1 MKKSQLW
8 IDDPVAVLFG
18 PDLLKIWPFE
28 TESYVDKVNAFTR
41 FVLYYGALLS
51 AMRNQREPLLV
62 ALACI
67 VGVVFL
73 VKLRTPKNPN
83 APTRNNPPPPVAD
96 YCPAVTTNNPL
107 ANPVFGESTVVDT
120 CNLNHDDPPTA
131 REVQRSFENG
141 LPMNEWDVYGKNNS
155 QRQYFTMAPNDQTAF
170 ANWLY
175 SPDVFTCN
183 KSQRACGSVLNSS
196 MFAN

>member
-1 MKKSQLW
+1 MQKSQLW
-8 IDDPVAVLFG
+8 IDDPVPILFG
-18 PDLLKIWPFE
+18 PDVFKIWPFDN
-28 TESYVDKVNAFTR
+28 ESYVDKVNAFTR
-41 FVLYYGALLS
+41 FVLYYGVLLS
-51 AMRNQREPLLV
+51 VMRNQREPLLV
-62 ALACI
+62 ALASI
-67 VGVVFL
+67 VGVLFL
-73 VKLRTPKNPN
+73 VKLRTSRFGGPSIELPEKSPKI
-83 APTRNNPPPPVAD
+83 VD
-96 YCPAVTTNNPL
+96 CPSVTPSNPL

>member
-1 MKKSQLW
+1 MKKSALW
-8 IDDPVAVLFG
+8 IDDPVAILFG

-28 TESYVDKVNAFTR
+28 NDDYIDKVNAFTR

-73 VKLRTPKNPN
+73 VKLRTQTKLQAARLKPQITK
-83 APTRNNPPPPVAD
+83 TFD
-96 YCPAVTTNNPL
+96 CPEVTSNNPL
-107 ANPVFGESTVVDT
+107 ANPVFGETTVVDT
-120 CNLNHDDPPTA
+120 CNLNHDDPRTA